1 MKRAGFLMFL
11 ILLLFWAGGGKAF
24 AESSDAGM
32 DTLTESLL
40 EGSGAEDLYS
50 RIPEE
55 GREIL
60 EGAGVDGV
68 RPDALMGVS
77 FSGVM
82 RSLWVSVTEMAGQPL
97 RLLGISIGVLL
108 MAAAFS
114 AMKGSFGGAALEKS
128 FSGVASLSMGTA
140 VLIPVS
146 GLVSRTAELLAGMS
160 DFMLSFVP
168 VYVGIVSASGRPAS
182 GLAASTALMGTAQVT
197 SRISSTV
204 LVPLLTV
211 LLAVGMVTSACG
223 VLDFSGL
230 TKLVRNLVI
239 GILTFLMTV
248 FIGLLSVQSSI
259 TAAADTVLL
268 KSVKFAAGLLP
279 VVGGAVSDA
288 LGSIQSG
295 MGMIQSVVGG
305 FGIFAVAACFLPGIL
320 SLLLHQLALNLAAGG
335 GDFLGEGRLA
345 DLLRSASSVLSI
357 LTGIVVVFGML
368 FILSLSVL
376 IAVSRG
382 GGA

>member
-82 RSLWVSVTEMAGQPL
+82 RSLWASVTEMAGQPL

-140 VLIPVS
+140 VLIPIS
-146 GLVSRTAELLAGMS
+146 GLVSRTAELLAGMRS
-160 DFMLSFVP
+160 PPGF
-168 VYVGIVSASGRPAS
+168 
-182 GLAASTALMGTAQVT
+182 QV
-197 SRISSTV
+197 RFW
-204 LVPLLTV
+204 
-211 LLAVGMVTSACG
+211 C
-223 VLDFSGL
+223 
-230 TKLVRNLVI
+230 R
-239 GILTFLMTV
+239 
-248 FIGLLSVQSSI
+248 
-259 TAAADTVLL
+259 
-268 KSVKFAAGLLP
+268 
-279 VVGGAVSDA
+279 
-288 LGSIQSG
+288 
-295 MGMIQSVVGG
+295 
-305 FGIFAVAACFLPGIL
+305 C
-320 SLLLHQLALNLAAGG
+320 
-335 GDFLGEGRLA
+335 
-345 DLLRSASSVLSI
+345 
-357 LTGIVVVFGML
+357 
-368 FILSLSVL
+368 
-376 IAVSRG
+376 
-382 GGA
+382 